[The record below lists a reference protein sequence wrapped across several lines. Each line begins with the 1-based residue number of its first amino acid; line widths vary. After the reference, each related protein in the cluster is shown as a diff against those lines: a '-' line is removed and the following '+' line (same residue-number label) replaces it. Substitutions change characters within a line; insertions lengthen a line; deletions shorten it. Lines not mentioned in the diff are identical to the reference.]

1 MLATLKIQCEHND
14 CFEVIQVSG
23 EAIKNMIK
31 NEPNKLLKIIED
43 IEKRF
48 PEQSK
53 GKNDYKEND
62 SFLMMAIAAS
72 TSF

>member
-48 PEQSK
+48 QSRVRAK
-53 GKNDYKEND
+53 MITKKT
-62 SFLMMAIAAS
+62 IA
-72 TSF
+72 F